1 MNVVPLFFFFF
12 FSFLIFL
19 PEFRIYE
26 HIIYWSL
33 TNGSIFMNGK
43 LYYNFFVFFF
53 VLQISNFED
62 KYGSIWKDFSPN
74 YVAARRK
81 STTGRRS
88 SIFKKMSVPLLEQDV
103 ETAELSVNFVPRVDS
118 PELTRGPDDLSAN
131 NSLSV
136 IANSSAVMPNLT
148 PQQIDK
154 STSSNTTMNN
164 INIETPKSFSG
175 N

>member
-1 MNVVPLFFFFF
+1 
-12 FSFLIFL
+12 
-19 PEFRIYE
+19 
-26 HIIYWSL
+26 
-33 TNGSIFMNGK
+33 
-43 LYYNFFVFFF
+43 
-53 VLQISNFED
+53 
-62 KYGSIWKDFSPN
+62 
-74 YVAARRK
+74 
-81 STTGRRS
+81 
-88 SIFKKMSVPLLEQDV
+88 MSVPLLEQDV

>member
-1 MNVVPLFFFFF
+1 MENY
-12 FSFLIFL
+12 STTFLYI
-19 PEFRIYE
+19 
-26 HIIYWSL
+26 
-33 TNGSIFMNGK
+33 
-43 LYYNFFVFFF
+43 F
-53 VLQISNFED
+53 VLQIRNFED
-62 KYGSIWKDFSPN
+62 KYGSIWKDSSPN
-74 YVAARRK
+74 YVAAKRK
-81 STTGRRS
+81 STTRRRS

-136 IANSSAVMPNLT
+136 IASSSAVMSNLT
-148 PQQIDK
+148 PQQIDN
-154 STSSNTTMNN
+154 STSSNMTMNN